1 MIKAIRI
8 LTQVAFTGVRIVGRA
23 FVDAYKVAST
33 IISYCNVDPF
43 MNKESHLYVLCNK

>member
-33 IISYCNVDPF
+33 IISYFNIAIEQRVSSIRF
-43 MNKESHLYVLCNK
+43 M